1 MKKGI
6 SLNIPGINEL
16 SQFAF
21 KVLFFWYII
30 AVFAE
35 MLLPGIVTLSIDLD
49 LFLWSVIVL
58 GIFQFATNYY
68 SR

>member
-1 MKKGI
+1 MKKAL
-6 SLNIPGINEL
+6 SLSMPRINEL
-16 SQFAF
+16 SQFTF
-21 KVLFFWYII
+21 RVLFFWYIV